1 MNTISWVF
9 LFVMGMEQGVI
20 RLAPNSTLRSLTLP
34 SPPFAEAQGVASPLP
49 TTPPGDCRFWGFCLL
64 GGLRWWPWINSPTVV
79 SLTWVMVY
87 KKRGVA
93 SMMLDWQASW
103 IESALL

>member
-34 SPPFAEAQGVASPLP
+34 SPPFADAQGVASSFRPSP
-49 TTPPGDCRFWGFCLL
+49 VAAGSEGSTCLVVCDDNY
-64 GGLRWWPWINSPTVV
+64 GWINSPTVV
-79 SLTWVMVY
+79 CRT
-87 KKRGVA
+87 
-93 SMMLDWQASW
+93 
-103 IESALL
+103 